1 MPARTPKACRK
12 RGCRQTTTDRSGY
25 CDDHRGEG
33 WRQYKPGVSR
43 HQRGYGAS
51 WDKTSIRILKRDR
64 GLCQECLRRGAIT
77 EATSVDHRLPLAHGG
92 SDSDD
97 NLESLCTPCH
107 RAKTARERLSGRR
120 GGG

>member
-51 WDKTSIRILKRDR
+51 WDKTRLRILKRDK
-64 GLCQECLRRGAIT
+64 GLCQECLRRDAIT

-107 RAKTARERLSGRR
+107 RAKTARERLSGRQ